1 MFRQLIGL
9 GGGLLLGLVLVGAPG
24 CGDDKPETKA
34 VEEPYP
40 DYASFCNGIARAQ
53 CTKAIQEA
61 CSLDTTSDTECLS
74 EVSRACS
81 NRDSDVTRDIKST
94 GNYRKDK
101 AEACVTAVGGVYA
114 KAKITK
120 EDHAAIRAACD
131 PVFRGKNTV
140 GFECEGDLDC
150 EEGLACYRSD
160 LAAAKGTC
168 ETPKTKAK
176 GDPCD
181 EKGDLCDKGLYCTP
195 NDKACIARPEEGKAC
210 SAVKPCVETLS
221 CQNLDGDGNGTCG
234 ARKGS
239 QADCQNDAECQSSFC
254 ALVGAKKICLDTL
267 NFGTGSPVC
276 ENFDGK

>member
-1 MFRQLIGL
+1 VIRQLISL
-9 GGGLLLGLVLVGAPG
+9 GGLLAGVVLLGAPG
-24 CGDDKPETKA
+24 CGGDDKPESKV
-34 VEEPYP
+34 VEDPYP
-40 DYASFCNGIARAQ
+40 DFASFCSGIARSQ

-61 CSLDTTSDTECLS
+61 CSLDTTSDTECVG
-74 EVSRACS
+74 EATRACS

-94 GNYRKDK
+94 GNYRKDR
-101 AEACVTAVGGVYA
+101 AEGCIAAVSGVYA

-120 EDHAAIRAACD
+120 EDHATIRSSCD
-131 PVFRGKNTV
+131 PVFRGKSV
-140 GFECEGDLDC
+140 AGFECEDDLDC
-150 EEGLACYRSD
+150 EEGLACYRGD
-160 LAAAKGTC
+160 LTAAKGSC
-168 ETPKTKAK
+168 EAPKTKAK

-195 NDKACIARPEEGKAC
+195 NDKICGARPEDTKAC
-210 SAVKPCVETLS
+210 SAARPCLETLT
-221 CQNLDGDGNGTCG
+221 CQNVDAEGNGTCG

-239 QADCQNDAECQSSFC
+239 QADCLSDDECQSSFC